1 MSIQP
6 TEEVHA
12 MMTRIRRLTLV
23 ALVVALSGARPAL
36 AQEAA
41 AAEVTPKAAAP
52 QVSNAPMSSPTQV
65 AGPTL
70 DAARAGVRP
79 LAHASAETAAPAAAA
94 QKVGRPLALMIVG
107 FGALLAG
114 AIIGDDVGTIF
125 MVGGALI
132 GLVGLYE
139 YLK

>member
-1 MSIQP
+1 MS
-6 TEEVHA
+6 EVLPQLGLVLVLVVLNA
-12 MMTRIRRLTLV
+12 AFAGSEMALVSLRESQLV
-23 ALVVALSGARPAL
+23 AQRR
-36 AQEAA
+36 
-41 AAEVTPKAAAP
+41 
-52 QVSNAPMSSPTQV
+52 N
-65 AGPTL
+65 
-70 DAARAGVRP
+70 
-79 LAHASAETAAPAAAA
+79 
-94 QKVGRPLALMIVG
+94 VGRPVALMIVG

>member
-1 MSIQP
+1 
-6 TEEVHA
+6 
-12 MMTRIRRLTLV
+12 MMMHVRRAVLV
-23 ALVVALSGARPAL
+23 ALVAVAASARPAS
-36 AQEAA
+36 AQESALA
-41 AAEVTPKAAAP
+41 PAAEPAAEARAASAP
-52 QVSNAPMSSPTQV
+52 

-70 DAARAGVRP
+70 ESSRVAARPMVQ
-79 LAHASAETAAPAAAA
+79 SATTTTPNAAAA
-94 QKVGRPLALMIVG
+94 ANMGRPVALMLVG

-139 YLK
+139 YLR

>member
-1 MSIQP
+1 MS
-6 TEEVHA
+6 
-12 MMTRIRRLTLV
+12 TRIRRLTLV
-23 ALVVALSGARPAL
+23 ALVVAVSGARPAL

-41 AAEVTPKAAAP
+41 AAEVTPKAAAAP
-52 QVSNAPMSSPTQV
+52 QIANAQAASPAHV

-70 DAARAGVRP
+70 EAARVGVRP
-79 LAHASAETAAPAAAA
+79 LVQASTEKATPAAAA
-94 QKVGRPLALMIVG
+94 QNVGRPLALMIVG